1 MNWKIAVDSSSDLHE
16 GMECA
21 PNVSLSIVPL
31 VLQVDGMSF
40 VDEPDMDMDVF
51 MESLRASTQATGSS
65 CPSPAAWAKVFE
77 EADCTFALTIS
88 SELSGSYNAAMIA
101 RDLVMDEHPDKKI
114 AVIDSRAA
122 SGQMFLLAQK
132 VNELIAQGLG
142 FEEIIHAV
150 EDYNQTL
157 HIYFTLCSFD
167 NLTKN
172 GRMPKLVGVLAKK
185 LGMRIIGTADQGKI
199 AVIHKCRGDRS
210 TLLTLIKDMK
220 ESCDL
225 SKRHVVITHCS
236 NLKLALT
243 LQNLLEKEASG
254 VRVTIRPTHGLTS
267 YYAEENGL
275 IVSY

>member
-16 GMECA
+16 GMKCA

-40 VDEPDMDMDVF
+40 VDEPGMDVNVM
-51 MESLRASTQATGSS
+51 MESIRNSSGATGSS
-65 CPSPAAWAKVFE
+65 CPSPAAWAKIFE
-77 EADCTFALTIS
+77 EADCTFAITIS
-88 SELSGSYNAAMIA
+88 SGLSGSYNAAMIA
-101 RDLVMDEHPDKKI
+101 RDLIMDEHPDKKI
-114 AVIDSRAA
+114 AVIDSLST
-122 SGQMFLLAQK
+122 SGQMILLAEK
-132 VNELIAQGLG
+132 INTLIAEGLG

-157 HIYFTLCSFD
+157 NIYFTLCSFD

-185 LGMRIIGTADQGKI
+185 LGMRIIGTSEHGKI

-220 ESCDL
+220 ENCDL
-225 SKRHVVITHCS
+225 SKRHVVITHCA

-243 LQNLLEKEASG
+243 LQNLLETEAPG
-254 VRVTIRPTHGLTS
+254 VRVTILPTHGLTS
-267 YYAEENGL
+267 YYAEEHGL
-275 IVSY
+275 IISY

>member
-16 GMECA
+16 GMYCA

-31 VLQVDGMSF
+31 VLQIDGMSF
-40 VDEPDMDMDVF
+40 VDEPGMDINLMMDS
-51 MESLRASTQATGSS
+51 MRTSTGATGSS

-77 EADCTFALTIS
+77 EADCTFAITIS
-88 SELSGSYNAAMIA
+88 SGLSGSYNAAMIA

-114 AVIDSRAA
+114 AVIDSLST
-122 SGQMFLLAQK
+122 SGQMILLAEK
-132 VNELIAQGLG
+132 INELIAQGFG
-142 FEEIIHAV
+142 FEEIIHQV

-157 HIYFTLCSFD
+157 NIYFTLSSFD

-185 LGMRIIGTADQGKI
+185 LGMRIIGTAEHGKI
-199 AVIHKCRGDRS
+199 AVIHKCRGERS
-210 TLLTLIKDMK
+210 TLLTLMKDMK
-220 ESCDL
+220 ENCDL
-225 SKRHVVITHCS
+225 SQRHVVITHCA

-243 LQNLLEKEASG
+243 LQNLLETEAPG
-254 VRVTIRPTHGLTS
+254 VRVTILPTHGLTS
-267 YYAEENGL
+267 YYAEEHGL

>member
-77 EADCTFALTIS
+77 EADCTLALTIS

-122 SGQMFLLAQK
+122 SGQMILLAQK
-132 VNELIAQGLG
+132 VNELIAKGLG

-243 LQNLLEKEASG
+243 LQNLLEKESPG
-254 VRVTIRPTHGLTS
+254 VRVTILPTHGLTS
-267 YYAEENGL
+267 YYAEEHGL

>member
-16 GMECA
+16 GMKCA

-40 VDEPDMDMDVF
+40 VDEPGMDVNVLI
-51 MESLRASTQATGSS
+51 ESIHTAKEATGSS

-77 EADCTFALTIS
+77 EADCTFAITIS

-101 RDLVMDEHPDKKI
+101 RDLIMDEYPDKKI
-114 AVIDSRAA
+114 AVIDSRAT
-122 SGQMFLLAQK
+122 SGQMILLAEK
-132 VNELIAQGLG
+132 INALIADGMP
-142 FEEIIHAV
+142 FEEIIHEV
-150 EDYNQTL
+150 ETYNQTL
-157 HIYFTLCSFD
+157 NIYFTLCSFD

-185 LGMRIIGTADQGKI
+185 LGMRIIGTADNGKI
-199 AVIHKCRGDRS
+199 SVIHKCRGDRS
-210 TLLTLIKDMK
+210 TLLTMIKDMK

-225 SKRHVVITHCS
+225 SKRHVVITHCQ

-243 LQNLLEKEASG
+243 LQNLLETEAPG
-254 VRVTIRPTHGLTS
+254 VRVTILPTHGLTS
-267 YYAEENGL
+267 YYAEEQGI